1 MLPKRPQKARQN
13 GKQVTM
19 IAVDSS
25 VMWTQA
31 FDKNLKQS
39 EAQSNRVESI
49 HKDVRLVELCTLYLH
64 TCQVRVTVGDSGLC
78 CCTCVAYSE
87 G

>member
-1 MLPKRPQKARQN
+1 MIPKRPQIAWQN

-19 IAVDSS
+19 IGVDSS

-39 EAQSNRVESI
+39 EAHSNRVESI
-49 HKDVRLVELCTLYLH
+49 HKDVHLVELCTLYLH
-64 TCQVRVTVGDSGLC
+64 KCQVRVTVGDSGLC